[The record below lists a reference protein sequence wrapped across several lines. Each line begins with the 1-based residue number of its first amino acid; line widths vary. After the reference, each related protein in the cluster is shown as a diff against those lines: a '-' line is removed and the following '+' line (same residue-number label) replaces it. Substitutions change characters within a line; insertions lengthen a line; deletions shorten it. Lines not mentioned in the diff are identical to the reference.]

1 MPSITHLISPEE
13 AFKTSTIN
21 FVKAH
26 PEPFEIINEL
36 IQQASQAGNYAIT
49 VKHADLQ
56 LFTIDDTNAFITIL
70 TNYGY
75 QVILN
80 QSTYF
85 KDEVKGEPT
94 TITIA
99 WKQLHENEE
108 E

>member
-1 MPSITHLISPEE
+1 MLSIVHLISPEE

-36 IQQASQAGNYAIT
+36 IQQASQAGQYAIT

-56 LFTIDDTNAFITIL
+56 LATVADSNAFVTIL

-75 QVILN
+75 QVTWN

-85 KDEVKGEPT
+85 NDDYKGEPT
-94 TITIA
+94 TLTIA
-99 WKQLHENEE
+99 WKELHESEE
-108 E
+108 

>member
-1 MPSITHLISPEE
+1 MISIVHLISPEE

-36 IQQASQAGNYAIT
+36 IQQASQVGKYSIA
-49 VKHADLQ
+49 VKHADLK
-56 LFTIDDTNAFITIL
+56 LLTVDDTNAFVTIL

-75 QVILN
+75 QVTWH

-85 KDEVKGEPT
+85 KDDYKGEPT
-94 TITIA
+94 TLTIA
-99 WKQLHENEE
+99 WKELHESEE
-108 E
+108 

>member
-1 MPSITHLISPEE
+1 MEPITHLISPEK

-21 FVKAH
+21 FVQAH

-36 IQQASQAGNYAIT
+36 IQQASQAGKYAIT

-56 LFTIDDTNAFITIL
+56 LATIDDSNAFTTIL
-70 TNYGY
+70 NNYGY
-75 QVILN
+75 QVTWN

-85 KDEVKGEPT
+85 KDTDQGVPT
-94 TITIA
+94 TLTIS
-99 WKQLHENEE
+99 WKQLNESE

>member
-1 MPSITHLISPEE
+1 MISIVHLISPEE

-36 IQQASQAGNYAIT
+36 IQQASQAGQYAIT

-56 LFTIDDTNAFITIL
+56 LDTVADSNAFVTIL

-75 QVILN
+75 QVTWH

-85 KDEVKGEPT
+85 KDDYKGEPT
-94 TITIA
+94 TLTIA
-99 WKQLHENEE
+99 WKELHESEE
-108 E
+108 

>member
-1 MPSITHLISPEE
+1 MESITHLISPEK

-21 FVKAH
+21 FVQAH

-36 IQQASQAGNYAIT
+36 IQQASQAGKYAIT

-56 LFTIDDTNAFITIL
+56 LDTVDDTNAFITIL

-85 KDEVKGEPT
+85 KDEVKGKPGSL
-94 TITIA
+94 TIA
-99 WKQLHENEE
+99 WKELHESEA
-108 E
+108 